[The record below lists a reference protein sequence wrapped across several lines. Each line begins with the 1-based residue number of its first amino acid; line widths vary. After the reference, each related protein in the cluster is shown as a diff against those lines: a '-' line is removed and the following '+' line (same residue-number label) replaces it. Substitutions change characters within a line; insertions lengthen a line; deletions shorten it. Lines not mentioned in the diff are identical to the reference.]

1 MSDGGKGSA
10 RRKENVQAVLNN
22 WNLIFG
28 KKPEDS
34 IGTMEEL
41 EAFNKKRE
49 ENGVRKD
56 TPTVPKLP
64 KQ

>member
-1 MSDGGKGSA
+1 MTHGDGGKGSA
-10 RRKENVQAVLNN
+10 RRKENAQAILNN

-28 KKPEDS
+28 KKPEKQQ
-34 IGTMEEL
+34 EE
-41 EAFNKKRE
+41 N
-49 ENGVRKD
+49 NGVRKD

>member
-10 RRKENVQAVLNN
+10 RRKENAQAILNN

-28 KKPEDS
+28 KKPDTIEAQQP
-34 IGTMEEL
+34 EE
-41 EAFNKKRE
+41 KH
-49 ENGVRKD
+49 GVRED
-56 TPTVPKLP
+56 TPTMPELP

>member
-10 RRKENVQAVLNN
+10 RRKEDAQAILNN

-28 KKPEDS
+28 KKPEEKQP
-34 IGTMEEL
+34 EE
-41 EAFNKKRE
+41 KY
-49 ENGVRKD
+49 GVRED
-56 TPTVPKLP
+56 TPTMPELR